1 MDHTIFNERPESQD
15 RLIRQLVKMGYEYIP
30 RAEAEEKRGHLSKV
44 IFEDVLIRFLMKQQY
59 KYGEFYY
66 NFSPDNIKKSGTGF
80 GRFLIARVNDC
91 KQGNL

>member
-1 MDHTIFNERPESQD
+1 MSNHTIFNERPESQD

-59 KYGEFYY
+59 KYGEF
-66 NFSPDNIKKSGTGF
+66 
-80 GRFLIARVNDC
+80 
-91 KQGNL
+91 